1 MKKFLF
7 GVCFLALASVLEAK
21 ERPFSELVGPV
32 QVSNV
37 VNGNVL
43 PYITWGGDAAGF
55 LANGLSNQTSAGSLF
70 AQQGLSFKLVNGDD
84 FVKQCRDYLSGNT
97 PYLRCTFGQLGLASE
112 VLGKDPRTK
121 PVVVMQLTYSLG
133 DHVIARN
140 GLKNLNDL
148 KPANGK
154 KKKVCLQKG
163 GPHVTLVDDTLKAAQ
178 LSWEDIEIVWADDL
192 TGALGSGKGPAE
204 LFRKDKTIDICCV
217 ITPDMLVLTG
227 GLESTGKVE
236 GEGEGS
242 VGGAKVINSTF
253 HMNRSIADIYVVRQD
268 WYNANKESVKKFVA
282 AYLAACEKVVKLRND
297 FNSNPNQNLPE
308 QKNLLQ
314 FTKDTIGAPEWS
326 LEVDTHG
333 LLLDASFVGL
343 AGNENFFRDSGNIEG
358 FEGKQKAALDLAV
371 SQGYASAR
379 FGFNSND
386 FDYKALASLAGI
398 AYTPP
403 TAKTNR
409 HDAESINVFPDS
421 NLDDRTLVSFTVGF
435 EPNQSEFSVD
445 TYGSEFQRVLEQTAK
460 FGNAVVVIRG
470 HSDPT
475 RTLVDFLKAG
485 MNPSLDG
492 KPPVI
497 TRTGTAGNYQYFIQT
512 QSGTKQLDL
521 TQTGLI
527 IKLIQ
532 DGAFD
537 RRDPNPRETV
547 QAALNLSLSRADAVK
562 AAIIR
567 FAQDR
572 KINLDSSQ
580 IQPVGVG
587 VAEPIIAKPTNA
599 TEAKS
604 NMRVEFRLV
613 RVPAESVKQSDFDF

>member
-308 QKNLLQ
+308 YKNLLQ

-371 SQGYASAR
+371 SHG
-379 FGFNSND
+379 
-386 FDYKALASLAGI
+386 
-398 AYTPP
+398 
-403 TAKTNR
+403 
-409 HDAESINVFPDS
+409 
-421 NLDDRTLVSFTVGF
+421 
-435 EPNQSEFSVD
+435 
-445 TYGSEFQRVLEQTAK
+445 
-460 FGNAVVVIRG
+460 
-470 HSDPT
+470 
-475 RTLVDFLKAG
+475 
-485 MNPSLDG
+485 
-492 KPPVI
+492 
-497 TRTGTAGNYQYFIQT
+497 
-512 QSGTKQLDL
+512 
-521 TQTGLI
+521 
-527 IKLIQ
+527 
-532 DGAFD
+532 
-537 RRDPNPRETV
+537 
-547 QAALNLSLSRADAVK
+547 
-562 AAIIR
+562 
-567 FAQDR
+567 
-572 KINLDSSQ
+572 
-580 IQPVGVG
+580 
-587 VAEPIIAKPTNA
+587 
-599 TEAKS
+599 
-604 NMRVEFRLV
+604 
-613 RVPAESVKQSDFDF
+613 